1 MLTLNH
7 RHGILLN
14 VADALQQKAHSGGE
28 IKTKKHL
35 TATF

>member
-1 MLTLNH
+1 MTLIYK
-7 RHGILLN
+7 RVILLN

-35 TATF
+35 TATC